1 MSKQISQFRFYSPA
15 GPYFLDTNISGADL
29 ISGTSFQTKT
39 IYQLGIQSIP
49 GTKFILGKSNSSSP
63 VTIGST
69 GIFEMDFNNFASK
82 PVGLSILPSSIKNI
96 INNPIGYIIIDLVYE
111 EGSES

>member
-1 MSKQISQFRFYSPA
+1 
-15 GPYFLDTNISGADL
+15 
-29 ISGTSFQTKT
+29 
-39 IYQLGIQSIP
+39 
-49 GTKFILGKSNSSSP
+49 
-63 VTIGST
+63 VVIGST